1 MPDLFTTC
9 KPFLIG
15 GVAGMTSTAII
26 QPIDVVKTTLQLR
39 GGITVGEAVN
49 RTYVRGG
56 GVGGFYR
63 GLSAALLRQSVYT
76 TMRVGLFP
84 VFVGIVPNAEK
95 RLLPK
100 MGCGIMAGGIAAF
113 ISTPTDLVLTRM
125 QSDNTSMNEVKYRYK
140 HVFDGLWRI
149 GRKDGVSA
157 LWRGGGVIVPRAMVI
172 NGVLLPGYH
181 QSKQMLIAR
190 GHDEDSIVV
199 RAVPPLVAG
208 VLSATV
214 SQPFDIIRAHIQAN
228 PTVGGVGVLR
238 TVGVGRLF
246 RGFPVYM
253 ARIVPHGAI
262 TTFLVDA
269 MWRMCPALNRNT
281 T

>member
-1 MPDLFTTC
+1 MLELFGVC

-15 GVAGMTSTAII
+15 GAAGMTATSII

-39 GGITVGEAVN
+39 PGITVGEAVN
-49 RTYVRGG
+49 RTYVRG

-76 TMRVGLFP
+76 TTRVGLFP
-84 VFVGIVPNAEK
+84 VFTGLVPGASRE
-95 RLLPK
+95 LLPK
-100 MGCGIMAGGIAAF
+100 VGCGVMAGGIAAF

-125 QSDNTSMNEVKYRYK
+125 QSDSTSMNEVKYRYK
-140 HVFDGLWRI
+140 NVFDGLRRI
-149 GRKDGVSA
+149 GRKDGVAA
-157 LWRGGGVIVPRAMVI
+157 LWRGGGVIVPRAMMI
-172 NGVLLPGYH
+172 NGVLLPGYQ
-181 QSKQMLIAR
+181 QSKQVLI
-190 GHDEDSIVV
+190 GGGYGEDSLVV

-208 VLSATV
+208 MMSATV

-228 PTVGGVGVLR
+228 PTVRGLGVIR
-238 TVGVGRLF
+238 TVGSSGIGIRGLF

-253 ARIVPHGAI
+253 VRIVPHGAI

-269 MWRMCPALNRNT
+269 MWRL
-281 T
+281 

>member
-1 MPDLFTTC
+1 
-9 KPFLIG
+9 
-15 GVAGMTSTAII
+15 MTSTSII
-26 QPIDVVKTTLQLR
+26 QPIDVVKTTMQLSR
-39 GGITVGEAVN
+39 GITVGEAIK
-49 RTYVRGG
+49 RTYVREGA
-56 GVGGFYR
+56 GGFYR

-84 VFVGIVPNAEK
+84 VFVGIVPGADE

-100 MGCGIMAGGIAAF
+100 MGCGIMSGGIAAF

-140 HVFDGLWRI
+140 NVFNGLWRI
-149 GRKDGVSA
+149 GRKDGMSG
-157 LWRGGGVIVPRAMVI
+157 LWSGGGVIVPRAMVI
-172 NGVLLPGYH
+172 NGVLLPGYL
-181 QSKQMLIAR
+181 QSKQMLIAG
-190 GHDEDSIVV
+190 GHDEDSVVV

-208 VLSATV
+208 MLSATV

-238 TVGVGRLF
+238 TVGEVINGGVGRLF

-253 ARIVPHGAI
+253 ARIIPHGAI

-269 MWRMCPALNRNT
+269 MWRL
-281 T
+281 